1 MKRRLVAV
9 TLSKLVFVGV
19 VSVALYYFAKL
30 FLPLFG
36 VVLDAEQLNLVKSLI
51 IVVAGA
57 VAINIVGTRL

>member
-9 TLSKLVFVGV
+9 TLKLVLIGIF
-19 VSVALYYFAKL
+19 SVTLYYFAKL

-36 VVLDAEQLNLVKSLI
+36 VVLDAEQLNLVKSFI

-57 VAINIVGTRL
+57 VAIT